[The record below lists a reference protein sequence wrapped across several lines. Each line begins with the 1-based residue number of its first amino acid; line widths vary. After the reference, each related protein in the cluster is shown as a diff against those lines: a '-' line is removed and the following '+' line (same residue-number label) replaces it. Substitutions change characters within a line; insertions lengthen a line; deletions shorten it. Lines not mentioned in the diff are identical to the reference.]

1 MRAIKVDTRAFER
14 MQAQGKTY
22 ESLSNALKTQ
32 GIEIKASTLYRYIT
46 HKETPNKSVKKAI
59 AKALN
64 CTVIE
69 IF

>member
-1 MRAIKVDTRAFER
+1 MRAIKVDTRAIDMMKAR
-14 MQAQGKTY
+14 GKTY
-22 ESLSNALKTQ
+22 ESLSMALKTQ
-32 GIEIKASTLYRYIT
+32 GIELRAATLHRYIT
-46 HKETPNKSVKKAI
+46 HKEVPNKSVKKAI